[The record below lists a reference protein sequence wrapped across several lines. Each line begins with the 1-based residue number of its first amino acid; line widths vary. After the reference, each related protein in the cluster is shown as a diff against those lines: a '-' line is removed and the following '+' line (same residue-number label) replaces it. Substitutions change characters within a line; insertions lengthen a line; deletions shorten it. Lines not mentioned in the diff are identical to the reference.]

1 MFNTKTNMIFLQH
14 PSVPEAKRDDFG
26 QFLLRI
32 ADAMRQSGGREIPR
46 VEQDKILRVIRVL
59 L

>member
-14 PSVPEAKRDDFG
+14 ASVPEAKRDDFG

-32 ADAMRQSGGREIPR
+32 ADAMR
-46 VEQDKILRVIRVL
+46 
-59 L
+59 